1 MCTPEKNLRSNS
13 KKIFWQLKLSLKS
26 LRWKHA
32 CGLSCRN
39 IFFDYDLT
47 YPNMNPLH
55 NTVCIYL
62 HMYIVFT
69 NSLWSHLHVCM
80 CVYTH
85 THINT
90 HRNIFIYANRMWKWL
105 IWAYSAWGLFSHIHL
120 NIIGPYTLLHIETK
134 CVYLPSVIC
143 VGTEYLAV
151 IHFFS
156 DTVLCLLGSV
166 RGVAQGYKKLLS
178 QCYKIS
184 CNCDMLSF
192 CSCNFLFFFFSAC
205 ILLNIWRVVCRE
217 TIITKSDDYIS
228 GSFVLK
234 KKKVELH
241 TTWNEM
247 ILRCC
252 LN

>member
-1 MCTPEKNLRSNS
+1 M
-13 KKIFWQLKLSLKS
+13 FWQFKLSLK
-26 LRWKHA
+26 RKHA
-32 CGLSCRN
+32 CGLSCWN

-47 YPNMNPLH
+47 YLNMNPLH

-105 IWAYSAWGLFSHIHL
+105 IWAYSAWGLLSHIHL
-120 NIIGPYTLLHIETK
+120 NIIGPYTLLHIEIK

-156 DTVLCLLGSV
+156 DTVLWLLGSV

-178 QCYKIS
+178 QCYKLLTKLAVTVICWASVLAIS
-184 CNCDMLSF
+184 
-192 CSCNFLFFFFSAC
+192 FLFFF
-205 ILLNIWRVVCRE
+205 LGMY
-217 TIITKSDDYIS
+217 IIEYIKS
-228 GSFVLK
+228 GV
-234 KKKVELH
+234 
-241 TTWNEM
+241 
-247 ILRCC
+247 
-252 LN
+252 